1 MARDG
6 YNVALAQ
13 VPDTQLLDA
22 AFLPPAP
29 GLEPAIVLYAPAE
42 LSPGAWR
49 RAEEALAVPEFA
61 RRLTLPIGD
70 PEQPRLTQT
79 RALSVAEA
87 IPFFIDLA
95 QENTRPSVKAWVLAS
110 HIARRIHEAAMLP
123 RGNDKT
129 DAILG
134 RIAAGMPPS
143 SHAVLVEIQNEGDD
157 PLAMLGPQSD
167 GPSFGRIDAGT
178 ALAQFLDIAQH
189 AYALGTAQQR
199 TPTKRGQSRALAGL
213 AVRLELPRGRGGV
226 WQGRVRIDQ
235 ELDAAKIRSVLDE
248 AAGIWIPLKRVH
260 TTSLDEPLE
269 LSVDEASALIMATP
283 DLMSSGAGVE
293 LPEELT
299 RSLERQVDARIRFR
313 EGDGT
318 STRGASRGR
327 TPGTSPGPRFRL
339 EELVSYDIDVALG
352 GQQVDA
358 EELRRIARQAGA
370 LVQLG
375 GEWVR
380 LDDTSRE
387 QLERLARA
395 VEATDS
401 HMANSTA
408 LAAALGGEATLP
420 GGLTAKVER
429 VDEAMLARAVDFLR
443 NPAAFDEIEPPE
455 GFTGEL
461 RPYQQKGLSWLAGMA
476 SLPLGAV
483 LADDMGLGKTVQM
496 IALIMHI
503 RKERL
508 EAGED
513 PGRVLVSCPTSL
525 IGNWQRE
532 LERFAPE
539 LKVHIHH
546 GPMREARASQLD
558 GHDVVVTS
566 YGLIARD
573 RQMLAGIDWSM
584 LIFDEAQA
592 VKNPD
597 TEQARAVRLLRAPV
611 RIALTGTPMENRL
624 LELWAILDLVNPGLL
639 GTASAFSKRFA
650 APIERA
656 GDEQAA
662 ANLRALSRPFMLR
675 RVKHDPEIVPD
686 LPEKQER
693 TLACTLTPE
702 QAALYQATADAAMAE
717 VRRRDGIGR
726 RGAVLALLTRLKQI
740 CNHPMQ
746 ALGQLATDVDANGE
760 PFVLSGRSGKLDRLE
775 SMLTEIVAEGDRAL
789 VFTQYAQMGHL
800 LAAHLPDVLG
810 CKVLYLHGGVPR
822 IKREELVQQFQ
833 SDGDEPMVF
842 VLSLKAGGL
851 GLNLMNAA
859 HVFHFDRWWN
869 PAVEDQATDRTHR
882 IGQTRGIQ
890 VHKLVCAGTLE
901 ERIAQIIDDKRAL
914 AGKIIDTQGAAG
926 EGWITEL
933 DDDALAELVALGKDA
948 LAEAEEGAE
957 SGLSAVVD
965 LEGAPIELEGA
976 PAE

>member
-1 MARDG
+1 
-6 YNVALAQ
+6 
-13 VPDTQLLDA
+13 
-22 AFLPPAP
+22 
-29 GLEPAIVLYAPAE
+29 
-42 LSPGAWR
+42 
-49 RAEEALAVPEFA
+49 
-61 RRLTLPIGD
+61 
-70 PEQPRLTQT
+70 
-79 RALSVAEA
+79 
-87 IPFFIDLA
+87 
-95 QENTRPSVKAWVLAS
+95 
-110 HIARRIHEAAMLP
+110 
-123 RGNDKT
+123 
-129 DAILG
+129 
-134 RIAAGMPPS
+134 
-143 SHAVLVEIQNEGDD
+143 
-157 PLAMLGPQSD
+157 
-167 GPSFGRIDAGT
+167 
-178 ALAQFLDIAQH
+178 
-189 AYALGTAQQR
+189 
-199 TPTKRGQSRALAGL
+199 
-213 AVRLELPRGRGGV
+213 
-226 WQGRVRIDQ
+226 
-235 ELDAAKIRSVLDE
+235 
-248 AAGIWIPLKRVH
+248 
-260 TTSLDEPLE
+260 
-269 LSVDEASALIMATP
+269 
-283 DLMSSGAGVE
+283 
-293 LPEELT
+293 
-299 RSLERQVDARIRFR
+299 
-313 EGDGT
+313 
-318 STRGASRGR
+318 
-327 TPGTSPGPRFRL
+327 
-339 EELVSYDIDVALG
+339 
-352 GQQVDA
+352 
-358 EELRRIARQAGA
+358 
-370 LVQLG
+370 VQLG
-375 GEWVR
+375 GEWLK

-401 HMANSTA
+401 HMANSSA
-408 LAAALGGEATLP
+408 LAAALGGETVLP
-420 GGLTAKVER
+420 GGLKVEVER
-429 VDEAMLARAVDFLR
+429 VDEAALARAVEFLR
-443 NPAAFDEIEPPE
+443 NPGVFDDVEAPA

-461 RPYQQKGLSWLAGMA
+461 RPYQQKGLTWLAGMA

-496 IALIMHI
+496 IALLMHI
-503 RKERL
+503 RKERQD
-508 EAGED
+508 AGED
-513 PGRVLVSCPTSL
+513 TGRVLVSCPTSL

-566 YGLIARD
+566 YGHVARD

-584 LIFDEAQA
+584 LIFDEAQS

-611 RIALTGTPMENRL
+611 RVALTGTPMENRL
-624 LELWAILDLVNPGLL
+624 LELWSILDLVNPGLL
-639 GTASAFSKRFA
+639 GTASAFTKRFA

-693 TLACTLTPE
+693 TVACTLTPE
-702 QAALYQATADAAMAE
+702 QAALYQATADAAMQE

-746 ALGQLATDVDANGE
+746 ALGHGAGDSDAAGE
-760 PFVLSGRSGKLDRLE
+760 PYVISGRSGKLDRME
-775 SMLTEIVAEGDRAL
+775 AMLGEIVAEGDRAL

-822 IKREELVQQFQ
+822 TKREELVQEFQ
-833 SDGDEPMVF
+833 SDENPGEPMVF

-901 ERIAQIIDDKRAL
+901 ERNAQIIDDKRAL
-914 AGKIIDTQGAAG
+914 AGKIIDTQGASG

-948 LAEAEEGAE
+948 MAEAEEGAE
-957 SGLSAVVD
+957 AGIEVPAL
-965 LEGAPIELEGA
+965 ELEDAAA
-976 PAE
+976 PS

>member
-1 MARDG
+1 M
-6 YNVALAQ
+6 
-13 VPDTQLLDA
+13 
-22 AFLPPAP
+22 
-29 GLEPAIVLYAPAE
+29 LYAPVE

-49 RAEEALAVPEFA
+49 RAEEALDVPDLA
-61 RRLTLPIGD
+61 RRLTLPIGE
-70 PEQPRLTQT
+70 PEEPRLTQT

-87 IPFFIDLA
+87 IPFLIANA
-95 QENTRPSVKAWVLAS
+95 QVDTRSSMKAWVLAA

-123 RGNDKT
+123 RGNEKT
-129 DAILG
+129 DMILDK
-134 RIAAGMPPS
+134 IASGMPMA
-143 SHAVLVEIQNEGDD
+143 SHAVLVEIQGEGDD
-157 PLAMLGPQSD
+157 PLAMLGPQAD
-167 GPSFGRIDAGT
+167 GPLFRRIT
-178 ALAQFLDIAQH
+178 AREALDQFLDIAQH

-199 TPTKRGQSRALAGL
+199 TPPKRGQSRVLAGL
-213 AVRLELPRGRGGV
+213 SIRLELPKGRD
-226 WQGRVRIDQ
+226 GRWHARLRADH
-235 ELDAAKIRSVLDE
+235 ELDATKIRSVLDQ
-248 AAGIWIPLKRVH
+248 AAATWTPLNRVLVA
-260 TTSLDEPLE
+260 TIDEPIE
-269 LSVDEASALIMATP
+269 LTVDEASALIMATP
-283 DLMSSGAGVE
+283 DLMATGAGVE

-299 RSLERQVDARIRFR
+299 LSMERQVSARIRFR
-313 EGDGT
+313 DGEQAQPAAPRT
-318 STRGASRGR
+318 KR
-327 TPGTSPGPRFRL
+327 TPGTSAGPRFRL
-339 EELVSYDIDVALG
+339 EELVSYDINVALG
-352 GQQVDA
+352 GQEVDA
-358 EELRRIARQAGA
+358 EELRKIARQAGS

-375 GEWVR
+375 GEWVK
-380 LDDTSRE
+380 LDDSSRE

-401 HMANSTA
+401 HMANSSA
-408 LAAALGGEATLP
+408 LAAALGGEAVLP
-420 GGLTAKVER
+420 GGIKATVER
-429 VDEAMLARAVDFLR
+429 VDEAALARAVEFLR
-443 NPAAFDEIEPPE
+443 NPGVFEDIEAPPE
-455 GFTGEL
+455 FKGEL
-461 RPYQQKGLSWLAGMA
+461 RPYQQKGLTWLAGMA

-496 IALIMHI
+496 IALIQHI
-503 RKERL
+503 RAQRN
-508 EAGED
+508 ED
-513 PGRVLVSCPTSL
+513 GDETGRVLVSCPTSL

-539 LKVHIHH
+539 LSVHIHH

-573 RQMLAGIDWSM
+573 REMLAGIDWSI

-611 RIALTGTPMENRL
+611 RVALTGTPMENRL
-624 LELWAILDLVNPGLL
+624 LELWSILDLVNPGLL

-656 GDEQAA
+656 GDETAA

-693 TLACTLTPE
+693 TVACTLTPE
-702 QAALYQATADAAMAE
+702 QAALYQATADAAMQE

-746 ALGQLATDVDANGE
+746 ALGHGAGEADAAGE
-760 PFVLSGRSGKLDRLE
+760 EYVISGRSGKLDRLE
-775 SMLTEIVAEGDRAL
+775 SMLTEVVAEGDRAL

-800 LAAHLPDVLG
+800 LAAHLPDHLG

-822 IKREELVQQFQ
+822 LKREELVKEFQ
-833 SDGDEPMVF
+833 NDSKEPMVF

-914 AGKIIDTQGAAG
+914 AGKIIDTQGASG

-948 LAEAEEGAE
+948 LAEAEEGKEA
-957 SGLSAVVD
+957 GIVAAVD
-965 LEGAPIELEGA
+965 LEGVA
-976 PAE
+976 AE

>member
-1 MARDG
+1 
-6 YNVALAQ
+6 LAT

-29 GLEPAIVLYAPAE
+29 GLEPAIVLYAPTE

-49 RAEEALAVPEFA
+49 RAEEALEIPDLA
-61 RRLTLPIGD
+61 RRLTLPMGD
-70 PEQPRLTQT
+70 PETPRFTQT
-79 RALSVAEA
+79 RALSVGEA
-87 IPFFIDLA
+87 IPFLINLA
-95 QENTRPSVKAWVLAS
+95 QADTRPSVKAWVLAA

-123 RGNDKT
+123 RGNEKT
-129 DAILG
+129 DQILE
-134 RIAAGMPPS
+134 RIAGGMPPS
-143 SHAVLVEIQNEGDD
+143 SHAVLVEIQGADD
-157 PLAMLGPQSD
+157 PLAMLGPQQD
-167 GPSFGRIDAGT
+167 GPLFGRIDARV
-178 ALAQFLDIAQH
+178 ALEQFLDVAQH

-199 TPTKRGQSRALAGL
+199 TPVKRGQSRALAGL
-213 AVRLELPRGRGGV
+213 AIQLQIPRGRD
-226 WQGRVRIDQ
+226 GRWHARLRIDQ
-235 ELDAAKIRSVLDE
+235 ELDQAKARQVVDE
-248 AAGIWIPLKRVH
+248 AGAIWTPLNRVVL
-260 TTSLDEPLE
+260 TAWQEPLE
-269 LSVDEASALIMATP
+269 LSVDEASALIMAAP
-283 DLMSSGAGVE
+283 DLMATGAGVE

-299 RSLERQVDARIRFR
+299 LSMERQVKARIRFR
-313 EGDGT
+313 DGDDAPAAAT
-318 STRGASRGR
+318 PRRR
-327 TPGTSPGPRFRL
+327 TPGTSAGPRFRL
-339 EELVSYDIDVALG
+339 EELVAYDIDVALG
-352 GQQVDA
+352 GQDVDA
-358 EELRRIARQAGA
+358 EEIRKIARQAGA

-375 GEWVR
+375 GEWVQ

-401 HMANSTA
+401 HMANSAA
-408 LAAALGGEATLP
+408 LSAALGGEAVLP
-420 GGLTAKVER
+420 GGIRAEVER
-429 VDEAMLARAVDFLR
+429 VDEASLARAVEFLR
-443 NPAAFDEIEPPE
+443 NPAVFEDVEAPE

-461 RPYQQKGLSWLAGMA
+461 RPYQQKGLTWLAGMA

-496 IALIMHI
+496 IALLMHI
-503 RKERL
+503 RNERKA
-508 EAGED
+508 AGEET
-513 PGRVLVSCPTSL
+513 GRVLVSCPTSL

-539 LKVHIHH
+539 LKVHVHH

-566 YGLIARD
+566 YGLVARD
-573 RQMLAGIDWSM
+573 RQMLAGIDWSV
-584 LIFDEAQA
+584 LIFDEAQS

-611 RIALTGTPMENRL
+611 RVALTGTPMENRL
-624 LELWAILDLVNPGLL
+624 LELWSILDLVNPGLL
-639 GTASAFSKRFA
+639 GTASAFTKRFA

-693 TLACTLTPE
+693 TVACTLTPE
-702 QAALYQATADAAMAE
+702 QAALYQATADAAMQE

-746 ALGQLATDVDANGE
+746 AMGHGAGDSDAAGE
-760 PFVLSGRSGKLDRLE
+760 PYVITGRSGKLDRME
-775 SMLTEIVAEGDRAL
+775 AMLGEIVAEGDRAL

-822 IKREELVQQFQ
+822 TKREELVQEFQ
-833 SDGDEPMVF
+833 NDGDEPMVF

-914 AGKIIDTQGAAG
+914 AGKIIDTQGASG

-948 LAEAEEGAE
+948 IAEAEEAAE
-957 SGLSAVVD
+957 SGVEVPV
-965 LEGAPIELEGA
+965 LELEDAGAPS
-976 PAE
+976 

>member
-1 MARDG
+1 
-6 YNVALAQ
+6 LAQ
-13 VPDTQLLDA
+13 IPDTQLLDA

-29 GLEPAIVLYAPAE
+29 GLEPAIVLYAPTE

-49 RAEEALAVPEFA
+49 RAEESLAVPDIA

-70 PEQPRLTQT
+70 PEQPRFAQT
-79 RALSVAEA
+79 RALAVGEA
-87 IPFFIDLA
+87 IPFLISLA
-95 QENTRPSVKAWVLAS
+95 KADTRPSVKAWVLAA

-123 RGNDKT
+123 RGNEAT
-129 DAILG
+129 DAILE
-134 RIAAGMPPS
+134 RIVGGMPSS
-143 SHAVLVEIQNEGDD
+143 SHAVLVEVQGDGDD
-157 PLAMLGPQSD
+157 PLATLGPQSD
-167 GPSFGRIDAGT
+167 GPAFGTIAARQAIE
-178 ALAQFLDIAQH
+178 QFLDVAQH

-199 TPTKRGQSRALAGL
+199 TPPRRGQSRVLAGL
-213 AVRLELPRGRGGV
+213 SIRLQLPRGRDGA
-226 WQGRVRIDQ
+226 WLARVRMDRDV
-235 ELDAAKIRSVLDE
+235 EANKVRSVLDE
-248 AAGIWIPLKRVH
+248 AAAVWKPLVNVDA
-260 TTSLDEPLE
+260 SALDEAME
-269 LSVDEASALIMATP
+269 LTVDEASALIMAAP
-283 DLMSSGAGVE
+283 DLQATGAGVE

-299 RSLERQVDARIRFR
+299 LSMERQVSTRIRFR
-313 EGDGT
+313 DGEA
-318 STRGASRGR
+318 TRTRK
-327 TPGTSPGPRFRL
+327 TSPGTASVPRFRL
-339 EELVSYDIDVALG
+339 EELVSYDIDVAMG
-352 GQQVDA
+352 GVKVDA
-358 EELRRIARQAGA
+358 DELRKIARQAGS

-375 GEWVR
+375 GEWVK
-380 LDDTSRE
+380 LDDASRD

-401 HMANSTA
+401 HMANSSA
-408 LAAALGGEATLP
+408 LAAALGGETVLP
-420 GGLTAKVER
+420 GGIRATVER
-429 VDEAMLARAVDFLR
+429 IDEDALARAVEFLR
-443 NPAAFDEIEPPE
+443 NPGTFDDVPPPA

-461 RPYQQKGLSWLAGMA
+461 RPYQQKGLNWLSGMA
-476 SLPLGAV
+476 SLPLGSV
-483 LADDMGLGKTVQM
+483 LADDMGLGKTVQV
-496 IALIMHI
+496 IALLLHV
-503 RKERL
+503 RAER
-508 EAGED
+508 ERAGEER
-513 PGRVLVSCPTSL
+513 GRVLVSCPTSL

-539 LKVHIHH
+539 LSVHVHH
-546 GPMREARASQLD
+546 GPMREARASRLD

-566 YGLIARD
+566 YGLVARD
-573 RQMLAGIDWSM
+573 REMLAGIGWSM
-584 LIFDEAQA
+584 LVFDEAQA

-597 TEQARAVRLLRAPV
+597 TEQARAVRTLRAPV
-611 RIALTGTPMENRL
+611 RVALTGTPMENRL

-639 GTASAFSKRFA
+639 GTASAFNKRFA
-650 APIERA
+650 APIERT

-702 QAALYQATADAAMAE
+702 QAALYQATADAAMNE
-717 VRRRDGIGR
+717 VRRREGIGR

-746 ALGQLATDVDANGE
+746 ALGHGAGDTDAAGDEYVIA
-760 PFVLSGRSGKLDRLE
+760 GRSGKLDRLE
-775 SMLTEIVAEGDRAL
+775 SMLAEVVAEGERAL

-800 LAAHLPDVLG
+800 LAAYLPDVLG
-810 CKVLYLHGGVPR
+810 CEVPYLHGGVPR
-822 IKREELVQQFQ
+822 LKREELVQRFQ
-833 SDGDEPMVF
+833 AENTGEPMVF

-933 DDDALAELVALGKDA
+933 DDDALAALVALGSDA
-948 LAEAEEGAE
+948 LAEAKEGAE
-957 SGLSAVVD
+957 AGPVVAVD
-965 LEGAPIELEGA
+965 LASA

>member
-1 MARDG
+1 
-6 YNVALAQ
+6 LPQ
-13 VPDTQLLDA
+13 IPDTQLLDA

-29 GLEPAIVLYAPAE
+29 GLEPAIVLFAPSE

-49 RAEEALAVPEFA
+49 RAEEALAVPDLA
-61 RRLTLPIGD
+61 RRLTLPIGSPD
-70 PEQPRLTQT
+70 SPRLTQT
-79 RALSVAEA
+79 RALSIAEA

-95 QENTRPSVKAWVLAS
+95 QADTRPSVKAWVLAS

-123 RGNDKT
+123 RGNEKT
-129 DAILG
+129 DAILE
-134 RIAAGMPPS
+134 RIAGGMPPS
-143 SHAVLVEIQNEGDD
+143 SHAVLVEVQGEGDD
-157 PLAMLGPQSD
+157 PLAMLGPQAD
-167 GPSFGRIDAGT
+167 GPVFGGIT
-178 ALAQFLDIAQH
+178 AREALDQFLDIAQH

-199 TPTKRGQSRALAGL
+199 TPPKRGQSKVLAGL
-213 AVRLELPRGRGGV
+213 SIRLEIPRGRD
-226 WQGRVRIDQ
+226 GRWHARLRIDQ
-235 ELDAAKIRSVLDE
+235 ELDAGKIRSVLDE
-248 AAGIWIPLKRVH
+248 AGATWTPLKRVH
-260 TTSLDEPLE
+260 ATSVTEPLE
-269 LSVDEASALIMATP
+269 LTVDEASALILAAP
-283 DLMSSGAGVE
+283 DLLATGAGVE

-299 RSLERQVDARIRFR
+299 MSMERQVQARIRFR
-313 EGDGT
+313 D
-318 STRGASRGR
+318 SDAPKAPRAKR
-327 TPGTSPGPRFRL
+327 TPGTGAGPRFRL

-352 GQQVDA
+352 GVDVDA
-358 EELRRIARQAGA
+358 DELRRIARQAGA

-375 GEWVR
+375 GEWLK
-380 LDDTSRE
+380 LDDSSRE

-408 LAAALGGEATLP
+408 LAAALGGEASLP
-420 GGLTAKVER
+420 GGITAKIER
-429 VDEAMLARAVDFLR
+429 VDEVALARAVEFLR
-443 NPAAFDEIEPPE
+443 NPSTFDDIEAPE

-461 RPYQQKGLSWLAGMA
+461 RPYQQKGLTWLAGMA

-496 IALIMHI
+496 IALLQHV
-503 RKERL
+503 RAERAKEGDD
-508 EAGED
+508 A
-513 PGRVLVSCPTSL
+513 GRVLVCCPTSL

-539 LKVHIHH
+539 LSVHVHH
-546 GPMREARASQLD
+546 GPMREARASKLD

-566 YGLIARD
+566 YGLVARD
-573 RQMLAGIDWSM
+573 REMLAGIDWSM

-611 RIALTGTPMENRL
+611 RVALTGTPMENRL

-639 GTASAFSKRFA
+639 GTASAFTKRFA
-650 APIERA
+650 TPIERA
-656 GDEQAA
+656 GDETAA

-693 TLACTLTPE
+693 TVACTLTPE

-746 ALGQLATDVDANGE
+746 ALGQSAGESDANGE
-760 PFVLSGRSGKLDRLE
+760 PYVLTGRSGKLDRLE
-775 SMLTEIVAEGDRAL
+775 SMLTEVIAEGDRAL

-810 CKVLYLHGGVPR
+810 CDVLYLHGGVPR
-822 IKREELVQQFQ
+822 LKREELVARFQ
-833 SDGDEPMVF
+833 AEDAGPMVF

-933 DDDALAELVALGKDA
+933 DDDALAALVALGQDA
-948 LAEAEEGAE
+948 LAEAAEGSE
-957 SGLSAVVD
+957 TAVALPID
-965 LEGAPIELEGA
+965 LETV